1 MYTLAISVLLL
12 VLAPRA
18 DLQISAS
25 ASQDGACSTAL
36 ADGRSFITGGITAT
50 GPVSSAGYFEADGRV
65 TAVAPMLMARAK
77 HICIGLEDGTVLVA
91 GGVATNGVTS
101 TAEIFHP

>member
-65 TAVAPMLMARAK
+65 TAVAPMLMAREAYL
-77 HICIGLEDGTVLVA
+77 HWIGRRNGA
-91 GGVATNGVTS
+91 GS
-101 TAEIFHP
+101 RWCRDKRSD